1 MIVGQVIDFV
11 QDLREIDHLKDVCM
25 PLDSVSLA
33 PHTTRLHFKE
43 TFDGLVVEK
52 DPFSWQHANRTLQG
66 VKIDLGE
73 LGSSA
78 CLPLPH
84 IMPRKLFIIT
94 EVSLQAL

>member
-43 TFDGLVVEK
+43 TFDELVVEK
-52 DPFSWQHANRTLQG
+52 DPFAW
-66 VKIDLGE
+66 
-73 LGSSA
+73 
-78 CLPLPH
+78 
-84 IMPRKLFIIT
+84 
-94 EVSLQAL
+94 